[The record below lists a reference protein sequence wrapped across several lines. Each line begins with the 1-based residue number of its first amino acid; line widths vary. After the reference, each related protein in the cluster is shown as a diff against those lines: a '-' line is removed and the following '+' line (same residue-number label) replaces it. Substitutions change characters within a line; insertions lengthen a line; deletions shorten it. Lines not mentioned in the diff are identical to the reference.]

1 MSMSRIKLKETLG
14 AALRR
19 GAQTSVEIFA
29 SEPLVAENL
38 RLLKEDLM

>member
-1 MSMSRIKLKETLG
+1 MMMTMMT
-14 AALRR
+14 